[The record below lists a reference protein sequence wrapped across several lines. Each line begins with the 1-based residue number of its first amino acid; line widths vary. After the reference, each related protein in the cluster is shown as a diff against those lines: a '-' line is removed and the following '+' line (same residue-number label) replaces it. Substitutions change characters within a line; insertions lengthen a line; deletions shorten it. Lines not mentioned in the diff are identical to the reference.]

1 MKIPS
6 SVVKEWISTIPY
18 KMQAVLLLSLRGCD
32 GTLKEDLS
40 KMITR
45 ALRSVLFHP
54 AVKNFNDECMFMSVN
69 AVTLQ
74 NAIKRFADNLDHYP
88 NHFVTH
94 LLHAMEI
101 IGYRHP
107 DFKTAEFWL
116 DAYRSCCYGMHLNH
130 EGKDQLDVRLAGD
143 FGP

>member
-1 MKIPS
+1 METPN

-32 GTLKEDLS
+32 GTLKEDPS

-54 AVKNFNDECMFMSVN
+54 AVKNFNDGGMFMSVN
-69 AVTLQ
+69 IAVLQ
-74 NAIKRFADNLDHYP
+74 NSLEKFADNLDHYP

-101 IGYRHP
+101 VGYKHP
-107 DFKTAEFWL
+107 DIKVAEFWL
-116 DAYRSCCYGMHLNH
+116 NAYRNCCRGMHLNH
-130 EGKDQLDVRLAGD
+130 EHEYQLNSRLTGD